1 MQYFTSDQKSLCIK
15 NSRKISPQLRWE
27 TNTGIAQIILDKDV
41 KAVIIT
47 IIHMFK
53 KIEERSM
60 MKTEIE
66 EIKDIQSKHLQ
77 IKNTI
82 AEMKNT
88 LNELPSY

>member
-1 MQYFTSDQKSLCIK
+1 
-15 NSRKISPQLRWE
+15 
-27 TNTGIAQIILDKDV
+27 
-41 KAVIIT
+41 
-47 IIHMFK
+47 MFK

>member
-1 MQYFTSDQKSLCIK
+1 
-15 NSRKISPQLRWE
+15 
-27 TNTGIAQIILDKDV
+27 
-41 KAVIIT
+41 
-47 IIHMFK
+47 
-53 KIEERSM
+53 M

-88 LNELPSY
+88 LNELPSYQTLQEKIMNYKIQQQKLPKMSPGKEKL